1 MVDVQ
6 RAGPADTEVLEEA
19 AEWLMTLSAGDVT
32 EAQRADWLAWRSSS
46 PARAQAWQRAERLM
60 GKLEGLPPALSM
72 SALDRPADPGR
83 RAMISRV
90 ALLLAVLP
98 AGWASWRL
106 TDQHGWAADYRSSVG
121 ECRQLTLADG
131 TQVYLN
137 TDSAIDIRFDGNE
150 RFIQLRRGEILVQT
164 APDIVVPARP
174 LRVGTREGRMQ
185 ALGTRFSVRERDGR
199 TWLAVVEGAVRIE
212 PAGGGA
218 NAGAVVQAGERVDFN
233 AHKVGRPMPVDL
245 TATAW
250 DPRHAAG
257 RQHAAGRIC
266 GRAGAL
272 PTGLHSLR
280 PSHCRPAHFGA
291 FPVSDT
297 RRSLSM
303 LESTYALQVSAYMNG
318 YWTLLSPAQ
327 P

>member
-83 RAMISRV
+83 RAMISRL

-106 TDQHGWAADYRSSVG
+106 ADQQGWAADYRSSVG

-233 AHKVGRPMPVDL
+233 AHRVGRPMPVDL

-250 DPRHAAG
+250 TQGMLLADSMRLDEFVAELARYQRGFIRCDPRIAG
-257 RQHAAGRIC
+257 LRI
-266 GRAGAL
+266 
-272 PTGLHSLR
+272 S
-280 PSHCRPAHFGA
+280 GA